1 MRPATAVA
9 PAAPARM
16 GEPVDPAA
24 MMRYLTELGEWRD
37 QRRRELDEL
46 DRSALAAPDAASL
59 TGDVT
64 LSMALWQ
71 AVAARHDELVRVFD
85 GGRVGPVEL
94 RRLSALVWG
103 RLDAGTGGPASALA
117 VSLPEACRLSD
128 ALAGQLRLRL
138 SLDPVGL
145 DLAAHLRSLRAALER
160 VRDLVEAEPEGPARE
175 GATSRLRRLD
185 RRLADVLERAGRGA
199 DVGGLV
205 GPLEADAARAERDLI
220 VAGATRR
227 DDERDRER
235 AQVRRDELAVHAAE
249 VARLADECVARVS
262 PAPRLAVPRVEAL
275 GPVPEDAAGVD
286 DYLARLDAVSRALR
300 QAQSAYAAPVAELDG
315 LRDLL
320 EVYRAKADGTG
331 RARLPEVA
339 EMYRLARAVV
349 GEVPAELARA
359 RAVVA
364 AYGVLLSD
372 VPPTLDSSGRNP

>member
-1 MRPATAVA
+1 MRPATAIA

-16 GEPVDPAA
+16 GEPVEPAA
-24 MMRYLTELGEWRD
+24 MLRYLGELGEWRD

-71 AVAARHDELVRVFD
+71 AVAARHDELSRVWD

-103 RLDAGTGGPASALA
+103 RLDAGAGGLASSLA

-128 ALAGQLRLRL
+128 ALAAQLRLRL

-145 DLAAHLRSLRAALER
+145 DLAAHVRSLRAALER
-160 VRDLVEAEPEGPARE
+160 VRDLAEAEPAGPARD

-185 RRLADVLERAGRGA
+185 RRLADLTERAGRGA

-205 GPLEADAARAERDLI
+205 GPLEADAARVERDLI
-220 VAGATRR
+220 VAAATRR

-235 AQVRRDELAVHAAE
+235 AQERRDELLAEAAAVAH
-249 VARLADECVARVS
+249 LADECVARVS

-300 QAQSAYAAPVAELDG
+300 QAESAYAAPLAELDR

-320 EVYRAKADGTG
+320 EVYRAKALGTG

-339 EMYRLARAVV
+339 EMYRQAHAVV
-349 GEVPAELARA
+349 GAVPADLSRA

-364 AYGVLLSD
+364 AYQVLLSD
-372 VPPTLDSSGRNP
+372 VPPTLDTSGGKP